1 MSLSEETKWILVAVI
16 ISSNS
21 LFLVKWLL
29 SICHDLRVM
38 MALKMTKLFG
48 ILCLCCRKHELE
60 REQLRVQK

>member
-48 ILCLCCRKHELE
+48 ILCLCCRKH
-60 REQLRVQK
+60 